1 MPTNQRQY
9 IRFSLDVSAIFRNSL
24 GEKIP
29 VTLQQIS
36 VGGCLMPC
44 RSGIYAGDRFR
55 LEVQLPNGNYVPLTC
70 KAVYRME
77 EMGIGAKFLE
87 ITKFEQEL
95 LAKVIESKLESE
107 DLPVVCDPMSA
118 PTRLFDRSDPLR
130 LMDHVTTRES
140 MLEEVMSVEPE

>member
-9 IRFSLDVSAIFRNSL
+9 IRFSLDVPAMFRNSL
-24 GEKIP
+24 GEKMP
-29 VTLQQIS
+29 VNLQQIS

-70 KAVYRME
+70 RAVYRME

-95 LAKVIESKLESE
+95 LAKVIGSRLESE
-107 DLPVVCDPMSA
+107 DLPIVCDPMAA

-130 LMDHVTTRES
+130 LMDRVATRES
-140 MLEEVMSVEPE
+140 MLEEVMSVDPD